1 MSWENEVKE
10 IKKRLK
16 LIQEMGGKEKIKRQ
30 YDAGRTTVRER
41 IFALVDKG
49 SFKEI
54 GRLTGLSEYNE
65 DGTLKSL
72 MAVNSV
78 IGHALINKVPTVI
91 YGDDFTIRGGA
102 GDAAIY
108 EKMITAER
116 FANEYRMPLIRLIEG
131 TGGGGSVKSIE
142 ADGYTYVPANPGW
155 DWVVSNMATIPV
167 VSLGLGPVAGLGAA
181 RLVSSHY
188 SVIVKKMSQV
198 FVAGPPVVNR
208 LGETVTKESLGG
220 SEIHGKNGVIDEV
233 ADSEADA
240 LAKARKFL
248 SYLPSST
255 YEIPKRIKNNDP
267 IDRKDNWLISAIP
280 KNRRHSYEI
289 RPIIESVTDKNS
301 FFEIGKNW
309 GTSSVSGF
317 ARLDGWPIV
326 VLANDP
332 QVYGGGWTAD
342 ASQKII
348 RILETAETF
357 HLPVLHLVDNPG
369 FLVGTHGEKAGTIRH
384 GARALAAIYQLSTP
398 ICSVILRRAF
408 GVAGA
413 AHMNHTKHRYR
424 FAWPSGDWGSLPL
437 EGGIEAAYKSDFIKS
452 DNPEKLLKELEE
464 KLNHVRSPFRTAEKF
479 SVEDIIDPRDTRKEL
494 CYWIGLASKNLT
506 SGPVSFGMRP

>member
-1 MSWENEVKE
+1 MSWDNEVNE

-16 LIQEMGGKEKIKRQ
+16 LIQEMGGKEKVKRQ
-30 YDAGRTTVRER
+30 HDAGRTTVRQR
-41 IFALVDKG
+41 IEALVDKN

-54 GRLTGLSEYNE
+54 GRLTGLSEYN
-65 DGTLKSL
+65 DNGILKKL
-72 MAVNSV
+72 TPVNSV
-78 IGHALINKVPTVI
+78 IGHAKINNIPVVI
-91 YGDDFTIRGGA
+91 YGDDFTVRGGA
-102 GDAAIY
+102 ADAAIH
-108 EKMITAER
+108 EKMIAAER
-116 FANEYRMPLIRLIEG
+116 FANEYKMPLIRLIEG

-142 ADGYTYVPANPGW
+142 QDGYTYVPANPGW

-188 SVIVKKMSQV
+188 SIIVKKMSQV

-220 SEIHGKNGVIDEV
+220 SEIHGKNGVIDDV

-240 LAKARKFL
+240 LARAKKFL

-255 YEIPKRIKNNDP
+255 YELAQQIKNNDP
-267 IDRKDNWLISAIP
+267 ISRKDNWLISAIP

-326 VLANDP
+326 ILANDP

-342 ASQKII
+342 ASHKII
-348 RILETAETF
+348 RILEIAETF
-357 HLPVLHLVDNPG
+357 HLPVVHLVDNPG
-369 FLVGTHGEKAGTIRH
+369 FLVGTHGEKSGTIRH

-413 AHMNHTKHRYR
+413 AHMNHTKHKYR

-437 EGGIEAAYKSDFIKS
+437 EGGIEAAYKSDLEKS
-452 DNPEKLLKELEE
+452 DNPELLLKEIEE
-464 KLNHVRSPFRTAEKF
+464 RLNHVRSPFRTAEKF

-494 CYWIGLASKNLT
+494 CEWISLAAKNRKA
-506 SGPVSFGMRP
+506 GPVSFGMRP

>member
-233 ADSEADA
+233 ADSETDA

-348 RILETAETF
+348 RILEIAETF